1 VFKKKPWSD
10 GLFPDFDDSF
20 ESRFYCFGGDG
31 GGGSSSGGR
40 NEPRQNRYDPAD
52 QEPERGRPAPPPTR
66 PTPPSP
72 RPYEPEP
79 YEGQF
84 TSQIAENIYRSGADA
99 PPPPAGASPRPMGI
113 AEMFPSAVVEP
124 AAAPRI
130 TESPLVS
137 YVEEPRFGISGLL
150 DFSDMSVGFDSP
162 NQVYEDAISLGNT
175 GLSVGQVPPS
185 TGRTIQGLADKF
197 DVPSSVNIGGYEI
210 GFPKIGPGRL
220 EPTIDPQN
228 RSVGLNYKID
238 ISNPV
243 PSIPPNYETE
253 TDAEFDA
260 RMDRM
265 YGEQYEQDRARMIN
279 QARRDQYFENQ
290 SDVGVFTPPPTP
302 APSYPNQNLLTDRR
316 EVLPQQY
323 GGFADPLKGGN
334 ISNLLTPSGNPYAGT
349 TGAFVPTV
357 GFENGGDV
365 PVQEGVGGLFPPEE
379 LARMD
384 QASQELDALRAQ
396 GGGGLFSLEELARQD
411 KISAAKIQP
420 DGSMPGVDTLRHAT
434 PEEVDVGAY
443 NYQKDLE
450 DKLLYHVKERDK
462 VNPFEFMGITT
473 DRKRFHQNQVEQ
485 VQKLIEDFRGQRG
498 AAVAN
503 YRDYIAAGGR
513 PLIVNTEEEPYFKS
527 FPTDLI
533 NFRATKP

>member
-31 GGGSSSGGR
+31 GGSSSGGR
-40 NEPRQNRYDPAD
+40 NEPRQNRYNPAE
-52 QEPERGRPAPPPTR
+52 QEPEESFRGEQSARTAAPPTR
-66 PTPPSP
+66 PTPPPP
-72 RPYEPEP
+72 RP
-79 YEGQF
+79 
-84 TSQIAENIYRSGADA
+84 A
-99 PPPPAGASPRPMGI
+99 PPPPPPPEPDPRPMGI

-124 AAAPRI
+124 AAPPR
-130 TESPLVS
+130 TAESPLVS

-150 DFSDMSVGFDSP
+150 DFSDMSVGFGSP

-185 TGRTIQGLADKF
+185 TGQTIQGLADKF
-197 DVPSSVNIGGYEI
+197 DVPSSVNIGGYDI
-210 GFPKIGPGRL
+210 GFPEIGPGRL

-228 RSVGLNYKID
+228 RSIGLNYKMD
-238 ISNPV
+238 ISS
-243 PSIPPNYETE
+243 SIPSVPPNPKTE

-260 RMDRM
+260 RMDRL
-265 YGEQYEQDRARMIN
+265 YGEQYERDKARELNEARMN
-279 QARRDQYFENQ
+279 QYLADQ
-290 SDVGVFTPPPTP
+290 SDVGVYTPPMPP
-302 APSYPNQNLLTDRR
+302 APSFDERP
-316 EVLPQQY
+316 LPTMLGERILPESM
-323 GGFADPLKGGN
+323 GGFADPLMGYGGN
-334 ISNLLTPSGNPYAGT
+334 LRNLLDPSGNPYAGT

-365 PVQEGVGGLFPPEE
+365 PVQEGVGGLFSPEE
-379 LARMD
+379 QARM
-384 QASQELDALRAQ
+384 A
-396 GGGGLFSLEELARQD
+396 
-411 KISAAKIQP
+411 KIAAAEIQP

-434 PEEVDVGAY
+434 PEEVDVGAF

-450 DKLLYHVKERDK
+450 DKLLYHIKERDK
-462 VNPFEFMGITT
+462 VRPFEFTSITV

-513 PLIVNTEEEPYFKS
+513 PLIVDTEEEPYFKS

>member
-1 VFKKKPWSD
+1 MFKKKPWSD

-66 PTPPSP
+66 PTPPPP

-84 TSQIAENIYRSGADA
+84 TSQIAENIYRSGAEA

-124 AAAPRI
+124 AAAPRT

-185 TGRTIQGLADKF
+185 TGQTIQGLAEKF
-197 DVPSSVNIGGYEI
+197 DVPSSVNIGGFE
-210 GFPKIGPGRL
+210 IGPGRL

-238 ISNPV
+238 IAQQDPQ
-243 PSIPPNYETE
+243 
-253 TDAEFDA
+253 AFA
-260 RMDRM
+260 RD
-265 YGEQYEQDRARMIN
+265 QALANQDRTQLEYPQGVERVSPYMGLAPTARGITLGDISGPN
-279 QARRDQYFENQ
+279 RVVDL
-290 SDVGVFTPPPTP
+290 SDLSDS
-302 APSYPNQNLLTDRR
+302 ASL
-316 EVLPQQY
+316 
-323 GGFADPLKGGN
+323 
-334 ISNLLTPSGNPYAGT
+334 GNPYAGT
-349 TGAFVPTV
+349 TGAFVPTRV
-357 GFENGGDV
+357 EVDAQGRVTEVPIGFENGGDV
-365 PVQEGVGGLFPPEE
+365 PVQEGVGGLFSPEE

-384 QASQELDALRAQ
+384 EASQELDALRAQ
-396 GGGGLFSLEELARQD
+396 GGGGLFSLKELARQE
-411 KISAAKIQP
+411 KISAAELQP
-420 DGSMPGVDTLRHAT
+420 DGSMPDVDTLRYAT

-450 DKLLYHVKERDK
+450 DKLLYHIKERDK
-462 VNPFEFMGITT
+462 VNPFEFMGITAN
-473 DRKRFHQNQVEQ
+473 RKIFHQNQVEQ
-485 VQKLIEDFRGQRG
+485 IQELIEDFRGQRG
-498 AAVAN
+498 AAVSN

-513 PLIVNTEEEPYFKS
+513 PLIVDTEEEPYFKG
-527 FPTDLI
+527 FPSDLL
-533 NFRATKP
+533 NFRAAKP

>member
-1 VFKKKPWSD
+1 
-10 GLFPDFDDSF
+10 
-20 ESRFYCFGGDG
+20 
-31 GGGSSSGGR
+31 
-40 NEPRQNRYDPAD
+40 
-52 QEPERGRPAPPPTR
+52 
-66 PTPPSP
+66 
-72 RPYEPEP
+72 
-79 YEGQF
+79 
-84 TSQIAENIYRSGADA
+84 
-99 PPPPAGASPRPMGI
+99 MGI

-124 AAAPRI
+124 AAPPRT

-150 DFSDMSVGFDSP
+150 DFSDMSVGFGSP

-185 TGRTIQGLADKF
+185 TGQTIQGLADKF
-197 DVPSSVNIGGYEI
+197 DVPSSVKLGDYEV

-220 EPTIDPQN
+220 EPTIDLQN
-228 RSVGLNYKID
+228 RGFGLNYKID
-238 ISNPV
+238 IAQQDPQAFARDQALANQNRTQLEYPTIEDRGSLSGRSNPIPV
-243 PSIPPNYETE
+243 ERRSLYEGLAPPSTGLTLGDFAGPNP
-253 TDAEFDA
+253 
-260 RMDRM
+260 
-265 YGEQYEQDRARMIN
+265 IVSL
-279 QARRDQYFENQ
+279 
-290 SDVGVFTPPPTP
+290 SDLSDSKNF
-302 APSYPNQNLLTDRR
+302 
-316 EVLPQQY
+316 
-323 GGFADPLKGGN
+323 
-334 ISNLLTPSGNPYAGT
+334 GNPYAGT
-349 TGAFVPTV
+349 TGAFVPTRVEVDAQGRTIAVPV

-411 KISAAKIQP
+411 KISAAEIQP

-462 VNPFEFMGITT
+462 VNPFEFMGITA